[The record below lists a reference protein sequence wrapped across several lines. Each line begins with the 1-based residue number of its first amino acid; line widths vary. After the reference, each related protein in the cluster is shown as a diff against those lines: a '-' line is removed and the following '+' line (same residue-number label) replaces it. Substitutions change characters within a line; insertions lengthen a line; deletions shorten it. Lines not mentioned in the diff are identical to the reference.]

1 MKIPVL
7 GMDPSMRN
15 WGLAKG
21 MLDLDSG
28 VLDLLQ
34 ISIVKGEDLEGKQ
47 IRKNSSDVHLATE
60 LCRGVLPLAQWASVV
75 FVEVPV
81 GSQSAYGM
89 KSYGIVCGVLGAMR
103 HAGIEIIQVDALD
116 VKECLTGNKNA
127 TKKQMIE
134 AAVTEY
140 PHVDWPRQEKNGAKF
155 KKGDL
160 KKESEHC
167 ADAIATIHAGVQ
179 TPAFQTLMRLFA
191 KV

>member
-1 MKIPVL
+1 MQIPVL
-7 GMDPSMRN
+7 GMDPSYRN

-28 VLDLLQ
+28 VLNLME
-34 ISIVKGEDLEGKQ
+34 IRIVKGEDLEGKQ

-60 LCRGVLPLAQWASVV
+60 LCRGVFPLAQWASVV

-103 HAGIEIIQVDALD
+103 MQGIEIIQVDALD
-116 VKECLTGNKNA
+116 VKESLTGLKNA
-127 TKKQMIE
+127 TKKQMID
-134 AAVTEY
+134 AAVMEY
-140 PHVDWPRQEKNGAKF
+140 PHVQWPRQEKNGAKH

-160 KKESEHC
+160 KNESEHC
-167 ADAIATIHAGVQ
+167 ADAIAAIHAGVK
-179 TPAFQTLMRLFA
+179 TPMFQNLMRLFA

>member
-1 MKIPVL
+1 
-7 GMDPSMRN
+7 
-15 WGLAKG
+15 
-21 MLDLDSG
+21 
-28 VLDLLQ
+28 
-34 ISIVKGEDLEGKQ
+34 
-47 IRKNSSDVHLATE
+47 
-60 LCRGVLPLAQWASVV
+60 
-75 FVEVPV
+75 
-81 GSQSAYGM
+81 M

>member
-7 GMDPSMRN
+7 GMDPSYRN

-34 ISIVKGEDLEGKQ
+34 IAIVKGEDLEGKQ

-60 LCRGVLPLAQWASVV
+60 LCRGVFPMAQWASVV

-103 HAGIEIIQVDALD
+103 LQGIEIIQVDALD
-116 VKECLTGNKNA
+116 VKESLTGNRNA

-140 PHVDWPRQEKNGAKF
+140 PDVAWPRQEKNGAKH

-160 KKESEHC
+160 KNEAEHC
-167 ADAIATIHAGVQ
+167 ADALAAIYAGVK
-179 TPAFQTLMRLFA
+179 TPSFQTLMRLFA